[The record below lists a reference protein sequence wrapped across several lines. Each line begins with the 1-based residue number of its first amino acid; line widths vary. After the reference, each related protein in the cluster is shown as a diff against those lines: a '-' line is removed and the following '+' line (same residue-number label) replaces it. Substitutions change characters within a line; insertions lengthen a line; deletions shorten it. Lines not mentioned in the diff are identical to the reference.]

1 MVDYA
6 RATGDT
12 KFTDLLASKARQFY
26 LGDQNCPLGYEPSGE
41 DFLSSCLGEADL
53 MRRVLPSA

>member
-26 LGDQNCPLGYEPSGE
+26 LGDKDCPLGYEPSGG
-41 DFLSSCLGEADL
+41 DFLSPCLGEADL